1 MFACVESMH
10 KCVGLVDFMYGCMIL
25 FVHLVIIQYDK
36 CPLIRVLYCSK
47 QHRPGWGS
55 HPHCSIQHAAS
66 TLPSPALQ
74 WVLFFCMIA
83 YSSLMMLEVD
93 IPWKL
98 IKSFQSFS
106 FILSDGQVRGFS
118 VWYAM
123 SVMLVDLE
131 RWKQNCFKDYHFTPN
146 IIRCIKPY
154 NPDYGTIT

>member
-1 MFACVESMH
+1 MLPPLFPLLPFSES
-10 KCVGLVDFMYGCMIL
+10 F
-25 FVHLVIIQYDK
+25 
-36 CPLIRVLYCSK
+36 
-47 QHRPGWGS
+47 
-55 HPHCSIQHAAS
+55 
-66 TLPSPALQ
+66 
-74 WVLFFCMIA
+74 FFCMIA

-98 IKSFQSFS
+98 IKGFQSFS

-146 IIRCIKPY
+146 IIRCVL
-154 NPDYGTIT
+154 NPIIQIMEPSHKKKLVWGAGDMNIMSWKNLSVGRVRRTYIMSVLAKGRGDREKSLQVHKALGRWLDSFGV